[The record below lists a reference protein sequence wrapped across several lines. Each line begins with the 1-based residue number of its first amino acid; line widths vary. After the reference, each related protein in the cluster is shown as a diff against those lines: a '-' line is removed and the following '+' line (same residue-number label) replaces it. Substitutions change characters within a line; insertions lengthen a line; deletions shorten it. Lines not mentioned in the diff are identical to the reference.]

1 MLANIAN
8 WEARVDEIAANATP
22 ATGNLGRALA
32 LQRDMAMCRLS
43 LARLAGLD
51 LDET

>member
-8 WEARVDEIAANATP
+8 WETRLEEIANAAIP
-22 ATGNLGRALA
+22 VTGNLGRALA

-51 LDET
+51 PE